1 MMTSGFLPLTL
12 VRAELTSVAPLGKNS
27 GSRTVNPRSSAVLM
41 PPWVTV
47 LEKPSS
53 AERKAMVL
61 G

>member
-1 MMTSGFLPLTL
+1 
-12 VRAELTSVAPLGKNS
+12 
-27 GSRTVNPRSSAVLM
+27 M

-61 G
+61 GLGVASSAMALTIEEAYSVAGDRTAKVRL